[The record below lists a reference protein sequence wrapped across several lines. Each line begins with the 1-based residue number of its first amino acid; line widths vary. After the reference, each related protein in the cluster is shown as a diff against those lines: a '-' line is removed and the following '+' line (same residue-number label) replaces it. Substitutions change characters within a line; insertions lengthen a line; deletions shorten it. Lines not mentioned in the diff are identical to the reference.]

1 MAPQPLSQILPTLSY
16 WLVDHPQ
23 IHNFTWS
30 PDETLASTPQFVATA
45 VLSYLFLTLL
55 LRRLPLPSLP
65 PPLLKPLTAAHSLV
79 LFLLSAVMSAGTLLS
94 IFSPNSPPPRLRR
107 AVCFPPNT
115 APSGPLFF
123 WAQIFYLSKYLEF
136 GDTLLIILSKS
147 NQRLTFLHVY
157 HHATVVVMC
166 YLWLSTSQSLFPV
179 ALVTNATVHVV
190 MYWYYFCTAL
200 GSRPRWKRL
209 VTDFQIVQFVFSFCI
224 SGLMLY
230 YHFAGGGCSGMW
242 GWCFN
247 AVFNASLLALFVDFH
262 GKSYAAAK
270 KRKAAAEKIGSG
282 GGGGDKV
289 LDKSQ

>member
-1 MAPQPLSQILPTLSY
+1 MDPSKILSTLNY

-23 IHNFTWS
+23 ILNFTWS
-30 PDETLASTPQFVATA
+30 PGQTFASTPQFLAAA
-45 VLSYLFLTLL
+45 VISYLILTLL
-55 LRRLPLPSLP
+55 LRRVPFPPLPPS
-65 PPLLKPLTAAHSLV
+65 LLKPLTAAHSLI
-79 LFLLSAVMSAGTLLS
+79 LFLLSAVMSAGCLLS
-94 IFSPNSPPPRLRR
+94 IFSPHTRSIRH
-107 AVCFPPNT
+107 AVCFPPAT

-123 WAQIFYLSKYLEF
+123 WAYVFYLSKYLEF

-166 YLWLSTSQSLFPV
+166 YLWLSTAQSLFPV

-190 MYWYYFCTAL
+190 MYYYYFRSAV

-209 VTDFQIVQFVFSFCI
+209 VTDFQIVQFVFSFGI

-230 YHFAGGGCSGMW
+230 YHFVGGGCSGMA

-262 GKSYAAAK
+262 GKSYK
-270 KRKAAAEKIGSG
+270 KRKEAEKKIAT
-282 GGGGDKV
+282 KI
-289 LDKSQ
+289 Q